1 MTRYSMEPRA
11 KKYVKGYGLFSFA
24 RNFPNKYRK
33 QLLDISLAAL
43 KTTFKKV
50 VHKKGYILGNIMA
63 EAVTNSYNDKFLK
76 TKPAEEVTIPPEERE
91 EIWNKLR
98 QVL

>member
-1 MTRYSMEPRA
+1 M
-11 KKYVKGYGLFSFA
+11 

-33 QLLDISLAAL
+33 QLLDIGLAAL

-50 VHKKGYILGNIMA
+50 VTNS
-63 EAVTNSYNDKFLK
+63 VTNLYNDKFVK
-76 TKPAEEVTIPPEERE
+76 TKPAEEVIILPGERE